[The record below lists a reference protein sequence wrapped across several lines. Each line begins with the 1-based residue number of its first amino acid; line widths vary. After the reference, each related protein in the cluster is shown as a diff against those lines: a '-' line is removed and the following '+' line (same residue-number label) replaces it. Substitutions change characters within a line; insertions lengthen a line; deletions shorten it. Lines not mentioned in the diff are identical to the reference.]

1 MARTF
6 GEYSPAVPLGV
17 TWEESILIEDEDCNP
32 IDLAGYSVY
41 AQLRDTV
48 PVTDPVSGA
57 ATVAPVLELTS
68 AGYYGAP
75 PPWPAFEALSIP
87 NPTDGTVIVKLDVD
101 DLWKASPSN
110 AKRKL
115 VWSIVLVNVDT
126 GYAIPVVQGK
136 VTLLPAN
143 SIRPRA

>member
-32 IDLAGYSVY
+32 VDLTGYSIY
-41 AQLRDTV
+41 AQLRETV
-48 PVTDPVSGA
+48 PVTDPQTGE
-57 ATVAPVLELTS
+57 ATTDPVIELTS
-68 AGYYGAP
+68 AEYYATP
-75 PPWPAFEALSIP
+75 PDWPAFEALSTP
-87 NPTDGTVIVKLDVD
+87 SPTNGTVLVKLDVD
-101 DLWKASPSN
+101 DLWQASPDN

-115 VWSIVLVNVDT
+115 AWSIVLVNVDT

-136 VTLLPAN
+136 VTLLPAR
-143 SIRPRA
+143 SVRPRA